1 MMNIADIIRFPL
13 VTEKGTSF
21 LQPQNKYQ
29 FSVLPSANKPEIKK
43 AVEKIYKVK
52 VTAVHISNFKGKKRH
67 YRKQAG
73 KKPDWKK
80 AVVTLK
86 KGERIEFV

>member
-1 MMNIADIIRFPL
+1 MNTADIIRFPL
-13 VTEKGTSF
+13 VTEKGSSF

-52 VTAVHISNFKGKKRH
+52 VTAVHISNFEGKERN
-67 YRKQAG
+67 YRRQAG

-80 AVVTLK
+80 AIITLK

>member
-1 MMNIADIIRFPL
+1 MNTADIIRFPL
-13 VTEKGTSF
+13 VTEKGSSF

-52 VTAVHISNFKGKKRH
+52 VTAVHVSNFAGKKRN
-67 YRKQAG
+67 YRNQTG

-86 KGERIEFV
+86 KGERIEFI

>member
-1 MMNIADIIRFPL
+1 MDAADIIRFPL
-13 VTEKGTSF
+13 VTEKGSSY

-29 FSVLPSANKPEIKK
+29 FAVLPAATRPEIKK

-52 VTAVHISNFKGKKRH
+52 VISVNVLNFKGKKRR
-67 YRKQAG
+67 YRTQAG

-80 AVVTLK
+80 AIITLK
-86 KGERIEFV
+86 QGERIEFV

>member
-1 MMNIADIIRFPL
+1 MNTADIIRFPL
-13 VTEKGTSF
+13 VTEKGSSF
-21 LQPQNKYQ
+21 LQPHNKYQ

-52 VTAVHISNFKGKKRH
+52 VIAVHISNFTGKKRN
-67 YRKQAG
+67 YRRQAG
-73 KKPDWKK
+73 KKADWKK

>member
-1 MMNIADIIRFPL
+1 MMNTADIIRFPL
-13 VTEKGTSF
+13 VTEKGSSF

>member
-1 MMNIADIIRFPL
+1 MNTIDIIRFPL
-13 VTEKGTSF
+13 VTEKGSSF

-67 YRKQAG
+67 YRKQEG

>member
-1 MMNIADIIRFPL
+1 MNAADIIRFPL

-21 LQPQNKYQ
+21 LQPQSKYQ
-29 FSVLPSANKPEIKK
+29 FAVLPVATKPEIKK

-52 VTAVHISNFKGKKRH
+52 VVSVHVSNFKGKKRR
-67 YRKQAG
+67 YRQQEG

-86 KGERIEFV
+86 EGERIEFV